1 MIKGLC
7 PLHYLWQSTYLS
19 MRADFL
25 APFQLVTFFCLVKIL
40 EAFLH
45 HVGNFYF
52 DCNFAWHDCSAPIWK
67 GTLLSKHSCQLLLFR
82 LEWEDVNF
90 NWIGKQTLMPVQIGA
105 ATHKQPSNPS
115 NMITQQFWANQNQ
128 SSNFRFLIFMKY
140 NGFILTC
147 CKQYALESY
156 FSQHGKHWRKHH
168 RGWGSGGGSLQVVE
182 LHT

>member
-1 MIKGLC
+1 MISETTKQERLISSRH
-7 PLHYLWQSTYLS
+7 LTLAWATTLTI
-19 MRADFL
+19 DFSRQYV
-25 APFQLVTFFCLVKIL
+25 FTFIAIL
-40 EAFLH
+40 IQ
-45 HVGNFYF
+45 
-52 DCNFAWHDCSAPIWK
+52 AWHDCSAPIWK

-115 NMITQQFWANQNQ
+115 NMITQEFWANQNQ

-147 CKQYALESY
+147 CKQYAFGIIFFSARKALEEAP
-156 FSQHGKHWRKHH
+156 QRVRKWWRI
-168 RGWGSGGGSLQVVE
+168 SAGG
-182 LHT
+182 

>member
-1 MIKGLC
+1 MISETTKQERLITSRH
-7 PLHYLWQSTYLS
+7 LTLAWATTLTI
-19 MRADFL
+19 DFSRQYV
-25 APFQLVTFFCLVKIL
+25 FTFIAIL
-40 EAFLH
+40 MQ
-45 HVGNFYF
+45 
-52 DCNFAWHDCSAPIWK
+52 AWHDCSAPIWK

-115 NMITQQFWANQNQ
+115 NMITQEFWANQNQ

-168 RGWGSGGGSLQVVE
+168 RGWGSGGGSLQVVK
-182 LHT
+182 LQTKWLIT